1 MEKMTFEKAN
11 EELEKSISKLEQG
24 NMLLRDSVDEYTK
37 ACELLAF
44 CLTELETC
52 KGKIRDVDEML
63 DSIANGGEE

>member
-1 MEKMTFEKAN
+1 MEIMTFEKAN

-24 NMLLRDSVDEYTK
+24 NMLLRDSVEEYTK

-44 CLTELETC
+44 CLSELESC

-63 DSIANGGEE
+63 DGVSPGGEE